1 MQATAQL
8 VTVML
13 QGAGFSNALIL
24 LVAAPITAALFHVGE
39 GVLHAA
45 MRSTKVEGLSAWWKA
60 NSDKVNPLLVT
71 GLGYAVGHNYLGLL
85 ALAVGPAAAGLR
97 SMVIPMLTKKTV
109 DGMNKAAAAA
119 LIGLLGIGLLAGP
132 SRAQDAPPQPKP
144 SLAAGL
150 FNMRPAFAVGIGA
163 HQVHELNAQ
172 ATIGFARARV
182 GAVFSDH
189 FKLEVAATQDF
200 RQGKVP
206 PSMEAAGYLT
216 F

>member
-1 MQATAQL
+1 MNPALPDTSAASQAMQATAQL

-97 SMVIPMLTKKTV
+97 
-109 DGMNKAAAAA
+109 
-119 LIGLLGIGLLAGP
+119 
-132 SRAQDAPPQPKP
+132 
-144 SLAAGL
+144 
-150 FNMRPAFAVGIGA
+150 
-163 HQVHELNAQ
+163 
-172 ATIGFARARV
+172 
-182 GAVFSDH
+182 
-189 FKLEVAATQDF
+189 
-200 RQGKVP
+200 
-206 PSMEAAGYLT
+206 
-216 F
+216 